1 MLRHLMQTNIATR
14 ALTRSWPRWHSVRAR
29 RVSGSRIC
37 RRVARACMRPEMRLQ
52 AALSAAV
59 RSVPR
64 PKPKVAGGDG
74 QVSVYAPGEKATLE
88 AGSWIVLGTLG
99 LGLGFGR
106 WPGWTAL
113 AAAGGYML
121 WVVAYSEATVQARRR
136 WPEARRLVLSGTTS
150 EQPPAAPP
158 KEHRTA

>member
-1 MLRHLMQTNIATR
+1 MLRQLMQTNLATL
-14 ALTRSWPRWHSVRAR
+14 ALTRGWPRWRSIHAR
-29 RVSGSRIC
+29 RASGSRTF
-37 RRVARACMRPEMRLQ
+37 RRVARACMRPEVRLQ

-64 PKPKVAGGDG
+64 PKPKVAGAER
-74 QVSVYAPGEKATLE
+74 QAPAYAPGEKGTLE

-99 LGLGFGR
+99 LGLELGR
-106 WPGWTAL
+106 WPAWTAL

-121 WVVAYSEATVQARRR
+121 WVVAYSEATVQVRRR
-136 WPEARRLVLSGTTS
+136 WPEARRLVLSGRTS
-150 EQPPAAPP
+150 GQPPAAPP